1 MTYQKSLCAA
11 SLLCNKKHSTFFLN
25 FSYNY
30 FMENLTTTQSVS
42 IDVLQKE
49 LVSAKAII
57 AKQEE
62 LIKELTESKEE
73 ELKAVCHQLASPVQ
87 VISMS
92 IEAYL
97 MRKQIPSH
105 DSLLRMQTAASSLV
119 KIIEEIRAKRIVRL
133 KSLEKDIIV

>member
-1 MTYQKSLCAA
+1 
-11 SLLCNKKHSTFFLN
+11 
-25 FSYNY
+25 
-30 FMENLTTTQSVS
+30 MENLTTTQSVS